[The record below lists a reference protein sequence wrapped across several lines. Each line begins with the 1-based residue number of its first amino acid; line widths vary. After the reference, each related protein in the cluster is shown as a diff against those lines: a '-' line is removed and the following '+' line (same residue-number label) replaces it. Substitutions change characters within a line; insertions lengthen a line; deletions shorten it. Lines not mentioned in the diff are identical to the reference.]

1 MKVWTKVH
9 IKDKNKQVE
18 LISKAFTNYLYTYG
32 PILNIFRKYGV
43 SLEDKKA
50 LDKYVSNME
59 IYGETKRIP
68 VNETQYIHFTINLNT
83 EEKVELKNVLTYIDI
98 YSKDYNTD
106 DIAKTANVKLQNL
119 DYSLQASVKL
129 PKSWAVRK
137 SSDSLLTP
145 IFLTILSKK

>member
-50 LDKYVSNME
+50 LDKYKP
-59 IYGETKRIP
+59 T
-68 VNETQYIHFTINLNT
+68 T
-83 EEKVELKNVLTYIDI
+83 EKGKY
-98 YSKDYNTD
+98 
-106 DIAKTANVKLQNL
+106 
-119 DYSLQASVKL
+119 
-129 PKSWAVRK
+129 
-137 SSDSLLTP
+137 
-145 IFLTILSKK
+145 ILSRRKQGVSIQDLTQELNVSRQTIYNLLKK